1 MQEERMIKYEQ
12 MEADLIRKLDK
23 AKMEKSVKRTQLE
36 LYEVGSTQLRKN
48 TEISIWSYKSSM
60 LRT

>member
-48 TEISIWSYKSSM
+48 TEISIWSYKS
-60 LRT
+60 